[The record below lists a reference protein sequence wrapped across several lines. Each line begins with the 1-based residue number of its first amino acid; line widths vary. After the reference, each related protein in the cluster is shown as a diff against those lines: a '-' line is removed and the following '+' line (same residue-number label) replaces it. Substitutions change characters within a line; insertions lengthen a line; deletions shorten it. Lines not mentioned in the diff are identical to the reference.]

1 MDLFRFADA
10 KVELFFESA
19 KYLLAFFLKISIFA
33 VMLHKTRAIVL
44 HQTNYNDHYSIVHV
58 YTEAFGPVAYLMA
71 KNKGKTTR
79 VPKAIF
85 YPMSVV
91 DLEVEHQNLREIHR
105 IKEAKAHL
113 PLLSLLM
120 NPVKM
125 TICIFLAEVISKVL
139 KDRQPDALLFDF
151 LVQSIQ
157 VLDLNEAQSANFPL
171 SFLIRLSRFTG
182 FYPDNSA
189 YQKGMFFDMQ
199 NGIFVRQKPHHIH
212 FLNPD
217 ESEVFYNLLRMTYE
231 NMNGFSFSR
240 YERQTILNRILEYYR
255 IHLNSLPEIKSL
267 EILHEVF
274 G

>member
-1 MDLFRFADA
+1 
-10 KVELFFESA
+10 
-19 KYLLAFFLKISIFA
+19 
-33 VMLHKTRAIVL
+33 MLHKTRAIVL
-44 HQTNYNDHYSIVHV
+44 HQTNYSDIYSIVHV
-58 YTEAFGPVAYLMA
+58 YTEAFGPVAYLISKKKA
-71 KNKGKTTR
+71 KTTR

-85 YPMSVV
+85 YPLSVV

-105 IKEAKAHL
+105 IKEAKVHFPL
-113 PLLSLLM
+113 PSLLM
-120 NPVKM
+120 NPVKT

-139 KDRQPDALLFDF
+139 KDSQPDALLFDF
-151 LVQSIQ
+151 LLQSIRI
-157 VLDLNEAQSANFPL
+157 LDLNEAHYANFSL

-182 FYPDNSA
+182 FYPDNSD

-199 NGIFVRQKPHHIH
+199 NGVFVQYKPHHIH

-217 ESEVFYNLLRMTYE
+217 ESEVFYHLLRMTYE
-231 NMNGFSFSR
+231 NMGGFSFSR
-240 YERQTILNRILEYYR
+240 HERQAILNRILEYYR